1 MVPETLLVLTL
12 FGIGYYAFH
21 LYSLKDKQDQ
31 LHQHKLSEFLNSKED
46 VYNIL
51 LAGMYQRFKKE
62 EGKLVDTPYD
72 FERFVA
78 KTLEVLY
85 KGKCTVTP
93 SSNDEG
99 VDILHYTNDGL
110 ELIQVKCYDPN
121 AKLNFEPVAIL
132 HSQMIK
138 QQAQK
143 AAIISTCSY
152 SDFAIRYADEV
163 NVRLI
168 DGKTF
173 LELWIQSI
181 SKLEDEL
188 LLCSPVTP
196 DYA

>member
-21 LYSLKDKQDQ
+21 LYSLKNKQDQ

-93 SSNDEG
+93 SSNDGG
-99 VDILHYTNDGL
+99 VDILHYTNDGI

-121 AKLNFEPVAIL
+121 AKLNFEPVAII

-168 DGKTF
+168 DGKAF